1 MKNKLKLG
9 QAAGVVAFAIIIGAV
24 SMSSSSTVDA
34 RDIIKKGKQNSQCGG
49 GPWSDRGGRC
59 HRASHSRG
67 YIGSYILRS

>member
-34 RDIIKKGKQNSQCGG
+34 RTSLKKTEQSM
-49 GPWSDRGGRC
+49 RGW
-59 HRASHSRG
+59 
-67 YIGSYILRS
+67 LLV

>member
-34 RDIIKKGKQNSQCGG
+34 RASLKRKTEQSM
-49 GPWSDRGGRC
+49 RGWPL
-59 HRASHSRG
+59 A
-67 YIGSYILRS
+67 